1 MAATSRP
8 LDGIRVVSLEHA
20 VAVPFATR
28 QLVDLGAEVIK
39 IERPGAGDFARA
51 YDTSVNGLAS
61 YFVWLNRGKKSVT
74 LDAKQPAAQEVLQK
88 LIARAD
94 VVIQNLAPGAAARL
108 GVSYE
113 ALSASHPRLIV
124 CDLSGYGETGPLR
137 DKKAYDLLI
146 QAESGLIATT
156 GSPDTPARAG
166 ASIADISA
174 GMYAYS
180 GILTALLQ
188 RERTGRGARVEIS
201 MLEALS
207 EWMMQPVYLGHY
219 GDKPPSRQGATHPI
233 IAPYGP
239 HRAGDGTEVIF
250 GLQNEREW
258 QIFCDKVLGR
268 PELTADARFD
278 SNTKRVAARAELTAL
293 IEGEFAALS
302 ADQAVARLDAAGIAN
317 GRLNDMDAVW
327 HHEQLR
333 ARGRW
338 VPVQTEKGPI
348 EALLPPANISGVEP
362 AMGEVPALGQHTEA
376 VLAELGYDAAAIAR
390 MRDSKAI

>member
-1 MAATSRP
+1 MNRSRP

-28 QLVDLGAEVIK
+28 QLADLGAEVIK

-51 YDTSVNGLAS
+51 YDKSVNGLAS

-74 LDAKQPAAQEVLQK
+74 LDVKQPVANEVLQK

-94 VVIQNLAPGAAARL
+94 VVVQNLAPGAAARL

-113 ALSASHPRLIV
+113 ALAPKHPRLIV

-156 GSPDTPARAG
+156 GSADTPSRAG
-166 ASIADISA
+166 ASIADIAA

-188 RERTGRGARVEIS
+188 RERTDRGARVEIS

-219 GDKPPSRQGATHPI
+219 GGKAPSRQGATHPI

-258 QIFCDKVLGR
+258 QAFCNKVLVR
-268 PELTADARFD
+268 PELASDERFD

-293 IEGEFAALS
+293 IETEFEGLS
-302 ADQAVARLDAAGIAN
+302 AEQVVARLDAAGIAN
-317 GRLNDMDAVW
+317 GRLNDMNAVW
-327 HHEQLR
+327 NHEQLR

-338 VPVQTEKGPI
+338 AQVQTEQGAI
-348 EALLPPANISGVEP
+348 EALLPPVNISGVEP
-362 AMGEVPALGQHTEA
+362 VMGDVPALGQHTEA
-376 VLAELGYDAAAIAR
+376 VLAELGYDGAAIAR
-390 MRDSKAI
+390 MRESKAI

>member
-1 MAATSRP
+1 MRSSRP

-20 VAVPFATR
+20 VAAPFATR
-28 QLVDLGAEVIK
+28 QLADLGAEVIK

-74 LDAKQPAAQEVLQK
+74 LDVKRPQARKILDE
-88 LIARAD
+88 LIGRAD

-108 GVSYE
+108 GISFD
-113 ALSASHPRLIV
+113 ALAPKHPRLVV
-124 CDLSGYGETGPLR
+124 CDLSGYGDTGPLR

-156 GSPDTPARAG
+156 GSPDTPSRAG

-188 RERTGRGARVEIS
+188 RCRTDRGARVEIS
-201 MLEALS
+201 MLEALG

-219 GDKPPSRQGATHPI
+219 GGKPPKRQGATHPI

-239 HRAGDGTEVIF
+239 HRAGDGKEVIF

-258 QIFCDKVLGR
+258 QTFCDKVLGK
-268 PELTADARFD
+268 PEVAADERFN
-278 SNTKRVAARAELTAL
+278 SNAKRVAARAELTVL
-293 IEGEFAALS
+293 IEMEFAALT
-302 ADQAVARLDAAGIAN
+302 ADQAVERLDAAGIAN
-317 GRLNDMDAVW
+317 GRLSDMDGVW
-327 HHEQLR
+327 NHEQLR

-338 VPVQTEKGPI
+338 VPVNTEKGRI
-348 EALLPPANISGVEP
+348 EALLPPANVSGVEP
-362 AMGEVPALGQHTEA
+362 VMGDVPALGQHTEA
-376 VLAELGYDAAAIAR
+376 VLAELGYGAAAIAELHAAG
-390 MRDSKAI
+390 AI

>member
-1 MAATSRP
+1 MATTRP

-28 QLVDLGAEVIK
+28 QLADLGAEVIK

-74 LDAKQPAAQEVLQK
+74 LDVKQPAANEVLQK

-94 VVIQNLAPGAAARL
+94 IVVQNLAPGAAARL
-108 GVSYE
+108 GVSHE
-113 ALSASHPRLIV
+113 ALAANHPRLIV

-156 GSPDTPARAG
+156 GSADTPARAG

-188 RERTGRGARVEIS
+188 RERTGRGARIEVS

-219 GDKPPSRQGATHPI
+219 GGKAPSRQGATHPI

-268 PELTADARFD
+268 PALATDARFD

-293 IEGEFAALS
+293 IEAEFAALT

-338 VPVQTEKGPI
+338 VPVQTERGPI

-362 AMGEVPALGQHTEA
+362 VMGDVPALGQHTEA

>member
-1 MAATSRP
+1 MNSSRP
-8 LDGIRVVSLEHA
+8 LDGVRIVSLEHA

-28 QLVDLGAEVIK
+28 QLADLGAEVIK
-39 IERPGAGDFARA
+39 IERPGGGDFARS

-61 YFVWLNRGKKSVT
+61 YFVWLNRGKLSVT
-74 LDAKQPAAQEVLQK
+74 LDVKQPAANAVLHK

-94 VVIQNLAPGAAARL
+94 VVVQNLAPGAAARL

-113 ALSASHPRLIV
+113 ALSPKHPRLIV
-124 CDLSGYGETGPLR
+124 CDLSGYGESGPLR

-156 GSPDTPARAG
+156 GSAEVPSRAG
-166 ASIADISA
+166 ASMADIAA

-188 RERTGRGARVEIS
+188 RGRTDRGARVEIS

-219 GDKPPSRQGATHPI
+219 GGKPPSRQGATHPI

-258 QIFCDKVLGR
+258 QTFCVDVLGC
-268 PELTADARFD
+268 PELAGDQRFD
-278 SNTKRVAARAELTAL
+278 ANTKRVAARAELTAL
-293 IEGEFAALS
+293 IEAGFAALT
-302 ADQAVARLDAAGIAN
+302 AEQVVARLDAAGIAN
-317 GRLNDMDAVW
+317 GRLSDMDAVW
-327 HHEQLR
+327 NHEQLR

-338 VPVQTEKGPI
+338 VPVHTERGPV
-348 EALLPPANISGVEP
+348 EALLPPANVSGVEP
-362 AMGEVPALGQHTEA
+362 VMGEVPALGQHTEA
-376 VLAELGYDAAAIAR
+376 VLGELGYDAAAIAG
-390 MRDSKAI
+390 MRETRAI

>member
-1 MAATSRP
+1 MKTSRP

-20 VAVPFATR
+20 VAVPLATR
-28 QLVDLGAEVIK
+28 QLADLGAEVIK
-39 IERPGAGDFARA
+39 IERPGVGDFARA
-51 YDTSVNGLAS
+51 YDASVNGLAS

-74 LDAKQPAAQEVLQK
+74 LDVKQPAAKKILDQ
-88 LIARAD
+88 LIGRAD

-108 GVSYE
+108 GVSHE
-113 ALSASHPRLIV
+113 ALSPQHSRLIV
-124 CDLSGYGETGPLR
+124 CDLSGYGDTGPLC

-156 GSPDTPARAG
+156 GSADTPSRAG
-166 ASIADISA
+166 ASIADIAA

-180 GILTALLQ
+180 GILTALFQ

-219 GDKPPSRQGATHPI
+219 GGKPPKRQGATHPI

-239 HRAGDGTEVIF
+239 HKAGDGKEVIF

-258 QIFCDKVLGR
+258 QIFCDKVLGK
-268 PELTADARFD
+268 PELADDPRFNTNAR
-278 SNTKRVAARAELTAL
+278 RVEARAALTAL
-293 IEGEFAALS
+293 IEAEFAGLT
-302 ADQAVARLDAAGIAN
+302 ADEAVKRLDTAGIAN

-327 HHEQLR
+327 NHEQLR

-338 VPVQTEKGPI
+338 VPVETEKGPV
-348 EALLPPANISGVEP
+348 EALLPPANITGITPVMGGVP
-362 AMGEVPALGQHTEA
+362 TLGQHTVA
-376 VLAELGYDAAAIAR
+376 VLTELGYSAEAIRELRAAGSI
-390 MRDSKAI
+390 